1 MDCHLT
7 QTRSSLEMCPQTDEL
22 TCLVEIYR
30 YYNEEIPLDRR
41 LVLFAVALLSTVAA
55 LAIAIAALPGHSA
68 LHFFAF
74 LFGGT
79 VLSIHSLSMALI
91 NDRLAA
97 EHVVSASK
105 GILQIF
111 GIGAISGPVSA
122 GIFMH
127 WL

>member
-1 MDCHLT
+1 M
-7 QTRSSLEMCPQTDEL
+7 QTRSCLEMCPQTDDM
-22 TCLVEIYR
+22 TCLEQIYR
-30 YYNEEIPLDRR
+30 YCNGEMPLDRH
-41 LVLFAVALLSTVAA
+41 LALLAVALLSTVAA
-55 LAIAIAALPGHSA
+55 LAIVIAALPGHSA

-79 VLSIHSLSMALI
+79 ALSIHSLSMIHI

-105 GILQIF
+105 GILQIL

>member
-1 MDCHLT
+1 M
-7 QTRSSLEMCPQTDEL
+7 

-30 YYNEEIPLDRR
+30 YYNEEIPLDGR
-41 LVLFAVALLSTVAA
+41 LVLLAVALLSTVAA
-55 LAIAIAALPGHSA
+55 LAIANAALPGHSA

-74 LFGGT
+74 RFGGT
-79 VLSIHSLSMALI
+79 ALSIYSLSMAHI

-97 EHVVSASK
+97 EYVVSASK
-105 GILQIF
+105 GILQIL